1 MDLSKLS
8 LLRQVEIQ
16 APCPENW
23 DSMTGD
29 EARRFCAGCGCH
41 VHNLAQIPAAEA
53 EQLLTQP
60 DRVCTR
66 ITVDAKKGILTRDG
80 WIPRLLAA
88 GAIAATAAGCTPT
101 EITGDPKVPSIGQTI
116 ASAPASKAAPKSK
129 EKDKKPTQ
137 KKPRVSVGSVN
148 PGKITTPPP
157 VLGRPRAVMG
167 KIAVPV
173 TPPKTKDS
181 SE

>member
-1 MDLSKLS
+1 MELSKLS

-23 DSMTGD
+23 DAMTGD

-66 ITVDAKKGILTRDG
+66 IVMDAKKGILTGDG

-88 GAIAATAAGCTPT
+88 GAIAATGFASPEMGEPS
-101 EITGDPKVPSIGQTI
+101 VSSIGQTI
-116 ASAPASKAAPKSK
+116 APQSAPKSK
-129 EKDKKPTQ
+129 EKDKKSVQ
-137 KKPRVSVGSVN
+137 KKP
-148 PGKITTPPP
+148 
-157 VLGRPRAVMG
+157 
-167 KIAVPV
+167 
-173 TPPKTKDS
+173 
-181 SE
+181 